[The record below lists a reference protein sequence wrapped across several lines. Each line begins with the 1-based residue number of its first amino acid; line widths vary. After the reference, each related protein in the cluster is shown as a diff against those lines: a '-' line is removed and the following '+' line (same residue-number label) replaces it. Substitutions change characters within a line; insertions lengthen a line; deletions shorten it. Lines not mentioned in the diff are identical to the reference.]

1 MELAVEIKAIAV
13 DLSGLGI
20 CVFIANSIG
29 WILFDGIKYITNV
42 NLSLEMSVLYRKVA
56 HFCWDS
62 VLSLISVHFNSE
74 SFVYMHK

>member
-20 CVFIANSIG
+20 YVFIANSVG
-29 WILFDGIKYITNV
+29 WVLFDGIKYITNM

-62 VLSLISVHFNSE
+62 VVSNFS
-74 SFVYMHK
+74 SF